1 MQYAAAYKMF
11 FTALILGC
19 FVFCGCENDEK
30 SIPNFSDKRLMLEE
44 GKNIEA
50 YMSQDAKVK
59 GKLTAPIMYRYLA
72 DSPYFEFPKTL
83 HVDFYNDS
91 LKKESQVDALYG
103 KYKENERL
111 IFLRD
116 SVVVMNMAKGDT
128 LKCEELWWDQ
138 NKQEIF
144 TNKPT
149 RIYQKDRTIYSRN
162 GLRAAQNLSWWV
174 TYDNIGTTLLPN
186 DSLP

>member
-1 MQYAAAYKMF
+1 MGHSAVYQFFFAA
-11 FTALILGC
+11 LVLGC
-19 FVFCGCENDEK
+19 FVFVACENDEK
-30 SIPNFSDKRLMLEE
+30 SIPNFSNKRLMMEE

-50 YMSQDAKVK
+50 YMSQNAKVK
-59 GKLTAPIMYRYLA
+59 GKLTAPVMNRYLA

-83 HVDFYNDS
+83 HVDFFNDS

-103 KYKENERL
+103 KYKENDRL

-116 SVVVMNMAKGDT
+116 SVVVLNSVKGDT
-128 LKCEELWWDQ
+128 LYCDELWWDQ
-138 NKQEIF
+138 NKQEIY
-144 TNKPT
+144 TTKPA
-149 RIYQKDRTIYSRN
+149 RIFQKDRRIFSRN

-174 TYDNIGTTLLPN
+174 TFNNSGSALVPN